1 VTFGAKVRDDG
12 TPSIELRERVTR
24 ATELYRAGLAR
35 TVVMTGGIEPS
46 GFDETIVMPDLAVA
60 QGVPAEA
67 IVLDERGVTTNASVD
82 RTAEILRARG
92 LSTVLAVSQ
101 PYHLPRIK
109 FAWRG
114 PISTCGPSA
123 DVTLV
128 PDTARLVA
136 REIAA
141 FWLYH
146 VRAVMS

>member
-1 VTFGAKVRDDG
+1 VDDG
-12 TPSIELRERVTR
+12 TPSIVLRERVTR

-35 TVVMTGGIEPS
+35 TVVMTSGIEPS
-46 GFDETIVMPDLAVA
+46 GFDETIAMRDLAVA

-67 IVLDERGVTTNASVD
+67 IGLDERGLTTNASVD

-109 FAWRG
+109 LAYVRADLDVWTV
-114 PISTCGPSA
+114 PA

-141 FWLYH
+141 FWLYR